1 MPHLI
6 RYFLERSLQMTDT
19 AIRREPELR
28 WLLLCRVKTSERQK
42 TDLSQERREASW
54 QEVMHGGEV

>member
-1 MPHLI
+1 
-6 RYFLERSLQMTDT
+6 MTDT